1 MRDDRPGT
9 GRRPAPH
16 QLVARGLR
24 DRDDPARA
32 AHRGRRGDAL
42 EERAQGRPEAAVERG
57 EVPDHRDGRHGR
69 ERPEQER
76 GRREHRVVAA
86 DVGQDAQWPAAVTTA
101 HEAPREA
108 AVRILDRPLRA
119 AEQRR
124 RPVAVEQRQ
133 VPQDLADVPPATRRY
148 LRGDAG
154 VDGDAH
160 APDPRSGRIVR
171 AVRQPSRRLR
181 VVVLRGHQAN
191 PWELRPW
198 ELLGDRF
205 EVSYAHSGAN
215 WFDTGALELDR
226 REVRTL
232 RDVLPRG
239 RAGDFLVRI
248 PGDRYLGLAEAVQ
261 GADIVHAQEL
271 AYWYSM
277 QAAKLRR
284 SMGFRLAL
292 TIWETLPFADAYR
305 NVRTR
310 RYRRAVLD
318 SVDLFLPTTERAAAA
333 LELEGAP
340 ADRIRVCPPGIDI
353 DRFAPAGMPPAS
365 PPVILSAGRLVWEKG
380 HQDLLRALALLARR
394 HPQLVQPRALIVG
407 SGEEEARL
415 RRYAGELGVGDRVEL
430 RPFVPY
436 DQMPG
441 VYAVVLAE
449 ALAAGLPIVASTSGA
464 IPEVA
469 GPTATYVAPGDY
481 VGLADVLAD
490 LPAGP
495 HRIAD
500 PERVG
505 RLSAAAA
512 AQRLAEAYEA
522 LAGA

>member
-1 MRDDRPGT
+1 M
-9 GRRPAPH
+9 
-16 QLVARGLR
+16 
-24 DRDDPARA
+24 
-32 AHRGRRGDAL
+32 
-42 EERAQGRPEAAVERG
+42 
-57 EVPDHRDGRHGR
+57 
-69 ERPEQER
+69 
-76 GRREHRVVAA
+76 
-86 DVGQDAQWPAAVTTA
+86 
-101 HEAPREA
+101 
-108 AVRILDRPLRA
+108 
-119 AEQRR
+119 
-124 RPVAVEQRQ
+124 
-133 VPQDLADVPPATRRY
+133 
-148 LRGDAG
+148 
-154 VDGDAH
+154 
-160 APDPRSGRIVR
+160 R

-441 VYAVVLAE
+441 VYAEASCLVLLSLPTWSWEEQFGMVLAE